1 MSIPSFTGKQSLGT
15 QIVFIKDG
23 NIFTDAQS
31 DDIAPTDIGAINNET
46 KQLLNSD
53 DNIEYSHESEG
64 SDPELQRF
72 LDEKD

>member
-1 MSIPSFTGKQSLGT
+1 MPIPSFTGKQSLGT

-23 NIFTDAQS
+23 NIFS
-31 DDIAPTDIGAINNET
+31 DQQPDDKTPVDISAINDET

-53 DNIEYSHESEG
+53 DNIEYSHESEAT
-64 SDPELQRF
+64 DPELQRF